1 MIPGGIWRPMR
12 EEDIPAVVA
21 ISDVA
26 HGRFTERP
34 EVFAE
39 RRALY
44 PAGCFMLDC
53 DGAAGGYLISHPW
66 HRRSPVPLD
75 RTIGAIPGD
84 AGSYYL
90 HDLALLPDT
99 RGFGAGRRGVEL
111 VLAHAGSAGFGE
123 VSLVAVNGA
132 DTFWSAQ
139 GFSRIDDDT
148 IARKLESYGEGTFF
162 MERGM

>member
-1 MIPGGIWRPMR
+1 VTAGGTWRPLR
-12 EEDIPAVVA
+12 EEDIPAVTA
-21 ISDVA
+21 ISDVV

-39 RRALY
+39 RLSLY
-44 PAGCFMLDC
+44 PEGCFMLDH
-53 DGAAGGYLISHPW
+53 DGAAEGYLISHPW

-75 RTIGAIPGD
+75 QLIGAIPED

-111 VLAHAGSAGFGE
+111 VLAHASDAGFGQ

-132 DTFWSAQ
+132 DAFWAAL
-139 GFSRIDDDT
+139 GFSCVEDEAV
-148 IARKLESYGEGTFF
+148 ARQLQSYGEGTFF
-162 MERGM
+162 MERGL